1 MRLEMDIIFLPALL
15 KRAGQVCVESKN
27 RQKTNGIILL
37 YSAYDI
43 PMKKVILSIGLA
55 VFFTFTSAVVLCVR
69 ALNAPQAVFGETDEK
84 MTIVLD
90 AGHGGIDGGVVGRRL
105 GVKESDLNL
114 AITLRLK
121 DALEENGF
129 LVVLTRKT
137 QAGLYGLATKG
148 FKRRDM
154 ERRRQIIEEND
165 PALVLSIHQNFYA
178 SHSTRGGQVF
188 YKKGDEQGAQFALCV
203 QKQLNDLYKVQGAK
217 SRTTMTGEFFMLN
230 CTPSPSLI
238 VECGFLSNA
247 DDEKLLVDGVWRE
260 QLVHSIAAGVTA
272 YLAQL
277 SL

>member
-1 MRLEMDIIFLPALL
+1 MDGIFF
-15 KRAGQVCVESKN
+15 S
-27 RQKTNGIILL
+27 

-43 PMKKVILSIGLA
+43 PMKKGILSISLA
-55 VFFTFTSAVVLCVR
+55 VFFTFVSAVAVCVR
-69 ALNAPQAVFGETDEK
+69 ALNAPQAVFGEIDES

-90 AGHGGIDGGVVGRRL
+90 AGHGGVDGGVVGRHSK
-105 GVKESDLNL
+105 VKESDLNL
-114 AITLRLK
+114 SIALRVK
-121 DALEENGF
+121 ETLEEAGF

-154 ERRRQIIEEND
+154 ERRRKIIEEKD
-165 PALVLSIHQNFYA
+165 PSLVVSIHQNFYP

-188 YKKGDEQGAQFALCV
+188 YKKGDEQGAEFAFCM
-203 QKQLNDLYKVQGAK
+203 QKQLNALYETQNVRH
-217 SRTTMTGEFFMLN
+217 RTAMAGEFFILE
-230 CTPSPSLI
+230 CTPNPSLI

-247 DDEKLLVDGVWRE
+247 EDERLLNEPSWQG
-260 QLVHSIAAGVTA
+260 QLAHSITAGVTA